1 VSTAGI
7 IIIGNEV
14 LSGKVEEENA
24 RFLTKEL
31 RTLGV
36 KLMRVTIIRDEIE
49 EIASEVKHHAAAFT
63 HVFTTGGVGGTH
75 DDVTFVGVA
84 RAFDLPIIRN
94 SDLERLLIEH
104 YKDRINRHV
113 LSMAD
118 LPEGSDLIGLG
129 VLPYPLVRVRNVF
142 VLPGVP
148 SFVRA
153 KFDVLRAML
162 KTTPFV
168 LRQIFVRVGED
179 AIARVMTDVQN
190 EFPDIEIGS
199 YPRFDTDEYRVK
211 ITIEGRDGGRVQA
224 AVARLVERLEQS
236 WVVRMA

>member
-1 VSTAGI
+1 MTTAGI
-7 IIIGNEV
+7 IVIGNEV

-31 RTLGV
+31 RALGV
-36 KLMRVTIIRDEIE
+36 KLMRVTIIRDEIDV
-49 EIASEVKHHAAAFT
+49 IASELKHHAAAFT

-75 DDVTFVGVA
+75 DDVTFAGVA
-84 RAFDLPIIRN
+84 RAFELRIVRN
-94 SDLERLLIEH
+94 PELERLLVEH
-104 YKDRINRHV
+104 YEDRINPHV

-118 LPEGSDLIGLG
+118 LPEGAELIGLG
-129 VLPYPLVRVRNVF
+129 VLPYPLVRVKNVF

-153 KFDVLRAML
+153 KFDVLRGML

-179 AIARVMTDVQN
+179 VIARAMTDVQN

-211 ITIEGRDGGRVQA
+211 ITIEARDEGRVDA
-224 AVARLVERLEQS
+224 AVARLVERLEPS
-236 WVVRMA
+236 WVVRMV